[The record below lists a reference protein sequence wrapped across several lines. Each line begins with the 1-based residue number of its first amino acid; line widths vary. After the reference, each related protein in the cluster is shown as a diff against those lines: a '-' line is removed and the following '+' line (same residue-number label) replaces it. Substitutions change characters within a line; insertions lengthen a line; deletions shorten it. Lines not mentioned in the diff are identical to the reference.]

1 MSINHYLSFC
11 IGSLAAYQ
19 LHSSF
24 TVVDMI
30 TLNRLQQKVKY
41 FVSNRAKF
49 SSEKKNT
56 NSLSNYD
63 ETSKI
68 PGKHDFDIYSFVYF
82 YNYDFVIVFVV
93 ACSAYLHTCV

>member
-49 SSEKKNT
+49 SSEKKIQIFYQIMMKRVKFLVNMILIFTLLFIFT
-56 NSLSNYD
+56 NMIS
-63 ETSKI
+63 
-68 PGKHDFDIYSFVYF
+68 
-82 YNYDFVIVFVV
+82 
-93 ACSAYLHTCV
+93 

>member
-1 MSINHYLSFC
+1 M
-11 IGSLAAYQ
+11 
-19 LHSSF
+19 
-24 TVVDMI
+24 
-30 TLNRLQQKVKY
+30 
-41 FVSNRAKF
+41 SNRAKF

-56 NSLSNYD
+56 KFLSNYD

>member
-41 FVSNRAKF
+41 FVSNRANF

-56 NSLSNYD
+56 NFLSNYD

-68 PGKHDFDIYSFVYF
+68 PGKHDFDIYSFVLF
-82 YNYDFVIVFVV
+82 LQI
-93 ACSAYLHTCV
+93 